1 MPWALRVARLG
12 PADLLADVPRLPAG
26 GGVACLVLSVGA
38 GINLAVV
45 DASAAEGVLTSLVV
59 VVVVPPPR
67 ASGSPRKW

>member
-26 GGVACLVLSVGA
+26 GGVACLVLSGGA

-45 DASAAEGVLTSLVV
+45 DASAAEGVLTSLT
-59 VVVVPPPR
+59 VPE
-67 ASGSPRKW
+67 